1 MKDHVN
7 GFGPLDFYI
16 RTSLIEGSY
25 LKFTLSSS
33 SHIFISLC
41 KDCLN

>member
-1 MKDHVN
+1 MKDHIN

-16 RTSLIEGSY
+16 RTSLIEGAY

-33 SHIFISLC
+33 SHRFTLLGR
-41 KDCLN
+41 DCLS